1 MWFSSQEDVPRYAR
15 QNDGFGPTP
24 AVLHRHGYNPR
35 GQQTIQVKR
44 SRSKCAK
51 LDRDPRETKTE
62 LKRENLKPWNEYGRD
77 CSVTPAVIAKTD
89 PLDLFYFLCFLFFVF
104 FLTRSH
110 I

>member
-1 MWFSSQEDVPRYAR
+1 MWFSSQADVPRYAR

-24 AVLHRHGYNPR
+24 AVLHRHGYNPS

-77 CSVTPAVIAKTD
+77 CTVTPAVITKQTRWI
-89 PLDLFYFLCFLFFVF
+89 YFILVF
-104 FLTRSH
+104 